1 LAAGGFT
8 GGAARIAGSAPV
20 KSIGRAALRAS
31 VGTRAPERVGLN
43 RRGGHSISAARI
55 GIAVLAGLGA

>member
-1 LAAGGFT
+1 
-8 GGAARIAGSAPV
+8 V
-20 KSIGRAALRAS
+20 KSIGRAALGAS
-31 VGTRAPERVGLN
+31 VGIRAPERVGLN